1 MVERW
6 AYPKV
11 NLRLLVGPVRA
22 DGYHPLRSLM
32 VQLDGPADRVTVS
45 RADARSVT
53 CAGIDG
59 PANLAWK
66 ALDALEAEA
75 GEVLPPL
82 AVDIHKVLPS
92 QAGVGGGSSDAAATL
107 RAADQLLGLNLGPDR
122 LERAA
127 AAVGSDVPFFIR
139 GGAQWATGRGEVLEP
154 ASAPAFECVIVAPGV
169 GLSTPAVYAAFDSL
183 PDPEPDDLAPPPADA
198 AGLAAWCRNDLWAP
212 AQSLA
217 PQLIEVHDALVGAG
231 AAPALLCGSG
241 SAFCGIATCAGDA
254 DRIAD
259 RMRAAES
266 GAWVVRARFRGS
278 TSFRKRARP
287 RGPLPDGDQVTTAWW
302 PARGTRWPPSC
313 P

>member
-1 MVERW
+1 MIETF

-45 RADARSVT
+45 RADERSVT

-66 ALDALEAEA
+66 ALDALEAEV
-75 GEVLPPL
+75 GEALPPL
-82 AVDIHKVLPS
+82 AVHIDKVLPS

-107 RAADQLLGLNLGPDR
+107 RAADQLLGLGLGPQR

-139 GGAQWATGRGEVLEP
+139 GGAQWATGRGEVLAP
-154 ASAPAFECVIVAPGV
+154 ASVPAFECVIVAPGV

-183 PDPEPDDLAPPPADA
+183 PDPEPDDNVPPPSDA

-217 PQLIEVHDALVGAG
+217 PQLIDVFEALGKAG

-241 SAFCGIATCAGDA
+241 SAFCGITPTREAADA
-254 DRIAD
+254 L
-259 RMRAAES
+259 AAHMS
-266 GAWVVRARFRGS
+266 GAIPVAQVMRARFAGTGS
-278 TSFRKRARP
+278 SGA
-287 RGPLPDGDQVTTAWW
+287 
-302 PARGTRWPPSC
+302 PPH